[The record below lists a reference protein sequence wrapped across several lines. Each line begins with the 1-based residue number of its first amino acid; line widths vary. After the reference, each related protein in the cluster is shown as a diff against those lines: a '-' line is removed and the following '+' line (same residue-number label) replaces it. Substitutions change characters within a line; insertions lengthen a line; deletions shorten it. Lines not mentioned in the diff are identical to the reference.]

1 MTKKQKRELK
11 KIIGAVILLVVAV
24 LLPVPE
30 PWRLALFLVPYV
42 IVGGNVLLTA
52 VRNIGHGQI
61 FDENFLMGIATL
73 GAFAAGEYTEGVAV
87 MIFYQVG
94 ELFQSYAVGKSRK
107 SIGEL
112 MDIRPDYATIER
124 DGQLETVDPEEI
136 RIGQEI
142 VVRAGERIPLDGVVV
157 QGESM
162 IDTSALTGESVP
174 RKVGEGSEILSGCI
188 NQSGRL
194 TVRVTREFGE
204 STASK
209 ILDLVENAASQK
221 APMENFITRFARYYT
236 PAVVFA
242 AVALAVLP
250 PLLVEGAAFSDWGYR
265 ALTFLVISCPCALVI
280 SVPMGFF
287 GGIGAASRHGVL
299 VKGSNYLEALSQAE
313 IAVFDKTGTLTKGT
327 FSVTEIRVQPGIRR
341 EELLH
346 MAALAESASNHPIAA
361 SIRKAYGKPVA
372 QEEVASVE
380 EIAGHGVCAMVG
392 DRRVLAGNRRLM
404 ERFGISCEEVDTIGT
419 VIYVAVDGAF
429 WGSAV
434 ISDEIKEGVA
444 DTLRALKAKGLKK
457 TVMLTGD
464 NESAAKK
471 VAERI
476 GIDEVYAQLLP
487 GDKVEQV
494 KRLMQE
500 TGGKGK
506 LIFAGDGINDAPVL
520 AIADV
525 GVAMGAVGSD
535 AAIEAADIVLIDD
548 NLEKLLTAMKV
559 AKGTLAIVKQ
569 NIAFSL
575 AVKGLVM
582 ILGAMKYANMWL
594 AVFADVGVAVIAIL
608 NSMRALKL

>member
-11 KIIGAVILLVVAV
+11 KIIGAVILLVAAV

-209 ILDLVENAASQK
+209 ILDLVENAASQ
-221 APMENFITRFARYYT
+221 
-236 PAVVFA
+236 
-242 AVALAVLP
+242 
-250 PLLVEGAAFSDWGYR
+250 
-265 ALTFLVISCPCALVI
+265 
-280 SVPMGFF
+280 
-287 GGIGAASRHGVL
+287 
-299 VKGSNYLEALSQAE
+299 
-313 IAVFDKTGTLTKGT
+313 
-327 FSVTEIRVQPGIRR
+327 
-341 EELLH
+341 
-346 MAALAESASNHPIAA
+346 
-361 SIRKAYGKPVA
+361 
-372 QEEVASVE
+372 
-380 EIAGHGVCAMVG
+380 
-392 DRRVLAGNRRLM
+392 
-404 ERFGISCEEVDTIGT
+404 
-419 VIYVAVDGAF
+419 
-429 WGSAV
+429 
-434 ISDEIKEGVA
+434 
-444 DTLRALKAKGLKK
+444 
-457 TVMLTGD
+457 
-464 NESAAKK
+464 
-471 VAERI
+471 
-476 GIDEVYAQLLP
+476 
-487 GDKVEQV
+487 
-494 KRLMQE
+494 
-500 TGGKGK
+500 
-506 LIFAGDGINDAPVL
+506 
-520 AIADV
+520 
-525 GVAMGAVGSD
+525 
-535 AAIEAADIVLIDD
+535 
-548 NLEKLLTAMKV
+548 
-559 AKGTLAIVKQ
+559 
-569 NIAFSL
+569 
-575 AVKGLVM
+575 
-582 ILGAMKYANMWL
+582 
-594 AVFADVGVAVIAIL
+594 
-608 NSMRALKL
+608 